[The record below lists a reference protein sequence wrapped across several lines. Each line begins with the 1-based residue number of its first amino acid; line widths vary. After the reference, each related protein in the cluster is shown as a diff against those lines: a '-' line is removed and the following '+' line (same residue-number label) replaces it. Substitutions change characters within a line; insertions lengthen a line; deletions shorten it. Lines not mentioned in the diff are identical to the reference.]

1 MHEQQCP
8 MEEFEDLME
17 ELEELEPSEVSQAFL
32 LMVDPQY
39 NLPVSSKL
47 ENLSARQWRALKLAL
62 LALLSER
69 SASSVH

>member
-1 MHEQQCP
+1 

-47 ENLSARQWRALKLAL
+47 ENLSARQWHALKLAL
-62 LALLSER
+62 LALLSEK
-69 SASSVH
+69 STSSIH